1 MKESLG
7 VVQGPGNWKVVSVKK
22 KDRSFAAVES
32 GSNAQTYPQSPDSG
46 PVRCCDVVNLCQA
59 FSQPTGP
66 GRLWIS
72 LSAVVLQRSSWYRG
86 LCGAFLSAAFPG
98 LLKFLITGLEDGLVT
113 TKQFILRGDVTD
125 SGVQAHCIVMVN
137 KVATHP

>member
-1 MKESLG
+1 MDLS
-7 VVQGPGNWKVVSVKK
+7 
-22 KDRSFAAVES
+22 
-32 GSNAQTYPQSPDSG
+32 
-46 PVRCCDVVNLCQA
+46 QA

-72 LSAVVLQRSSWYRG
+72 LSAVVWQRSSSCRV

-113 TKQFILRGDVTD
+113 TKQFILRSDVTD
-125 SGVQAHCIVMVN
+125 SGVQAHRIVQELRTVRFDRG
-137 KVATHP
+137 